1 MSRQARPAAP
11 ERSGQ
16 AGQEQQARL
25 AALHERLLDAVS
37 QLTSAEG
44 WQQMLRTAAALPT
57 YSPHNVLLIT
67 TQRPDATAVA
77 GFNTWKQLGRA
88 VRKGEKG
95 IAILAPVL
103 RRGGSSVVERDVPPG
118 GPGALSPQRDSG
130 EASDGGNAGSVAP
143 RRLSGFRIVH
153 VFDISQTDGPDL
165 PTPPEAVRLEG
176 DAPPGLIAGLSEQIL
191 AEGYQLIRHHFDVP
205 HPGLERANGVTDY
218 FAKTVLI
225 RPGLSDAQ
233 ASKTLAHELGHVLLH
248 APGSRPAGLTRE
260 QAEVEAESVAYV
272 VTSAHGLDSS
282 AYTVP
287 YVAGWA
293 GSDPTL
299 VARSAERVLSTSK
312 AVLARTP
319 PAPSDLVTPEARERL
334 LTRTREIAL
343 PGERVRQRDTVPAG
357 AALADRSPLLRH
369 RQLSPPSSD
378 SRDLPELPGAG
389 DARTPRPAAQEG
401 LW

>member
-1 MSRQARPAAP
+1 MSRQRPGAS
-11 ERSGQ
+11 ES

-25 AALHERLLDAVS
+25 EALHGRLLDAVS
-37 QLTSAEG
+37 QLTSADG

-57 YSPHNVLLIT
+57 YSPHNILLIT

-77 GFNTWKQLGRA
+77 GFNTWKQVGRA

-103 RRGGSSVVERDVPPG
+103 RRGSKSAVGRDMPDDSPAGPSPDGPPSQPPDG
-118 GPGALSPQRDSG
+118 G
-130 EASDGGNAGSVAP
+130 EAGAVAP

-165 PTPPEAVRLEG
+165 PAPPEAVRLEG
-176 DAPPGLIAGLSEQIL
+176 EAPPGLIDGLSEQIIR
-191 AEGYQLIRHHFDVP
+191 EGYQLIRHHFDVP

-233 ASKTLAHELGHVLLH
+233 ACKTLAHELGHVLLH

-282 AYTVP
+282 TYTVP

-293 GSDPTL
+293 GTDPAL
-299 VARSAERVLSTSK
+299 VARSAERVLSTAK
-312 AVLARTP
+312 TVLTRTP
-319 PAPSDLVTPEARERL
+319 PAPSDLVTPEVRERL
-334 LTRTREIAL
+334 LTRTREPAP
-343 PGERVRQRDTVPAG
+343 PGERARDRDAV
-357 AALADRSPLLRH
+357 AALAERSPLLRH
-369 RQLSPPSSD
+369 RQLTA
-378 SRDLPELPGAG
+378 PELPSAPHLPGASG
-389 DARTPRPAAQEG
+389 PLATSGGRGAQEG

>member
-1 MSRQARPAAP
+1 MSRQSRPAAA

-44 WQQMLRTAAALPT
+44 WQQLLRTAAALPT

-95 IAILAPVL
+95 IAILAPVM
-103 RRGGSSVVERDVPPG
+103 RRGAVGRNTPADA
-118 GPGALSPQRDSG
+118 PGAPLPQG
-130 EASDGGNAGSVAP
+130 KPGQAQDGGEAGSVAP

-176 DAPPGLIAGLSEQIL
+176 DAPPGLIDGLSEQIL
-191 AEGYQLIRHHFDVP
+191 AEGYQLIRHHFDIP

-282 AYTVP
+282 TYTVP

-293 GSDPTL
+293 GTDLSL
-299 VARSAERVLSTSK
+299 VARSAERVLSTAK
-312 AVLARTP
+312 TVLTRTP
-319 PAPSDLVTPEARERL
+319 PAPSDLVTPEVRERL
-334 LTRTREIAL
+334 LTRTREPAP

-369 RQLSPPSSD
+369 RQLTPAPPGCT
-378 SRDLPELPGAG
+378 DLPGI
-389 DARTPRPAAQEG
+389 PRHSGTGGGRGAQEG

>member
-1 MSRQARPAAP
+1 MSPRPAASEP
-11 ERSGQ
+11 

-25 AALHERLLDAVS
+25 EALHARLLDAVA
-37 QLTSAEG
+37 QLTSADG

-57 YSPHNVLLIT
+57 YSPHNILLIT

-77 GFNTWKQLGRA
+77 GFNTWKQVGRA

-103 RRGGSSVVERDVPPG
+103 RRSSQSALERGTPAD
-118 GPGALSPQRDSG
+118 SPAAPSPDGTPSQ
-130 EASDGGNAGSVAP
+130 APDGGEAGSVA

-165 PTPPEAVRLEG
+165 PAPPEAVRLEG
-176 DAPPGLIAGLSEQIL
+176 DAPTGLIDGLSEQIIG
-191 AEGYQLIRHHFDVP
+191 EGYQLIRHHFDVP

-282 AYTVP
+282 SYTVP

-293 GSDPTL
+293 GTDPAL
-299 VARSAERVLSTSK
+299 VARSAERVLTT
-312 AVLARTP
+312 ARTVLTRTP
-319 PAPSDLVTPEARERL
+319 PPPSDLVTPELRERL
-334 LTRTREIAL
+334 LTRTREPAP
-343 PGERVRQRDTVPAG
+343 PGERARHRDAV
-357 AALADRSPLLRH
+357 AALAERSPLLSH
-369 RQLSPPSSD
+369 RQLTA
-378 SRDLPELPGAG
+378 PELPGAPHLPG
-389 DARTPRPAAQEG
+389 ASGPLGTNGGRGAQEG